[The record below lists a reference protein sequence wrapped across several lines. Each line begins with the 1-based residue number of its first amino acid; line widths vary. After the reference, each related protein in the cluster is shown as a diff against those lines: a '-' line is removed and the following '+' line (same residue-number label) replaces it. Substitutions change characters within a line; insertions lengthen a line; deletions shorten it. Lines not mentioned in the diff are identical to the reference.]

1 MSIIVDYEINVAF
14 FELSLKHLL
23 EFILNFDYTQLY
35 EYLLCFDKC
44 KSFSSVVALCL
55 VLIFNKVISWSQ
67 SSGDY
72 ISPNMVLLLDNI
84 S

>member
-1 MSIIVDYEINVAF
+1 MRLMSL
-14 FELSLKHLL
+14 FELLLKHLL

-44 KSFSSVVALCL
+44 KSFSSVVALYL
-55 VLIFNKVISWSQ
+55 LLIFNKVISWSQ

-72 ISPNMVLLLDNI
+72 ISPIMVLLSDNI